1 MHTVRNLALRWSIYK
16 GAADAPFCKSA
27 ETVIAPFDKAAGAVD
42 APPLTKLLGP
52 WMRLLCCLAGAR
64 PPLFDKAAG
73 AVDAPPLLLC
83 RSRGSISRPPLLQFL
98 LSGATTSFR
107 R

>member
-73 AVDAPPLLLC
+73 AVDAPPLLSC
-83 RSRGSISRPPLLQFL
+83 RSPWVYITFAPTLVPV
-98 LSGATTSFR
+98 FR
-107 R
+107 RHNKLS